1 MRVPDLTNIEPI
13 NEARVREL
21 QEQVVGD
28 GSLFNRLYSIFESE
42 VPELIAE
49 LRELLPKGVHADI
62 HEVIHKM
69 KGSSAAMGADRIY
82 ALTTEG
88 VLVCRSEGEFLNL
101 DGLADLL
108 GEEYTLYCLE
118 AKRFLS

>member
-1 MRVPDLTNIEPI
+1 MPVPDLTNIEPI
-13 NEARVREL
+13 NEAHVREL

-42 VPELIAE
+42 GPELVAE

-69 KGSSAAMGADRIY
+69 KGSSAAMGADRIH

-88 VLVCRSEGEFLNL
+88 VLVCRSEGDFLDL

-108 GEEYTLYCLE
+108 EEEYTLYCRE

>member
-1 MRVPDLTNIEPI
+1 MRAPDLTNIEPI

-42 VPELIAE
+42 GPELIAE

>member
-1 MRVPDLTNIEPI
+1 MALPDLANIEPI
-13 NEARVREL
+13 NEAHVGEL
-21 QEQVVGD
+21 QEQLVGD

-42 VPELIAE
+42 GPELVAE
-49 LRELLPKGVHADI
+49 LRELLPKGVHSDI

-69 KGSSAAMGADRIY
+69 KGSSAAMGADRIHS
-82 ALTTEG
+82 LTMEG
-88 VLVCRSEGEFLNL
+88 VVVCRSEGDLSEL

-108 GEEYTLYCLE
+108 EEEYALYCRE

>member
-1 MRVPDLTNIEPI
+1 MPVPDLTNIEPI
-13 NEARVREL
+13 NEAHVREL
-21 QEQVVGD
+21 QEQVVGV

-88 VLVCRSEGEFLNL
+88 VLVCRSEGEFVDL

>member
-1 MRVPDLTNIEPI
+1 MPVPDLTNIEPI

-21 QEQVVGD
+21 QDQVVGD

-42 VPELIAE
+42 GPELIAE

-62 HEVIHKM
+62 HEVFHKM

-82 ALTTEG
+82 ALTTES
-88 VLVCRSEGEFLNL
+88 VLVCRSEGEFLYL

-108 GEEYTLYCLE
+108 GEEYTLYCRE

>member
-1 MRVPDLTNIEPI
+1 MPVPDLTNIEPI
-13 NEARVREL
+13 NEAHVREL

-88 VLVCRSEGEFLNL
+88 VLVCRSEGEFLDL

>member
-13 NEARVREL
+13 NEAHVREL
-21 QEQVVGD
+21 QEQVVGV

-42 VPELIAE
+42 GPELIAE
-49 LRELLPKGVHADI
+49 LRELLPKGVQADI

-88 VLVCRSEGEFLNL
+88 VLVCRSEGEFLDL

>member
-1 MRVPDLTNIEPI
+1 MPVPDLTNIEPI
-13 NEARVREL
+13 NEAHVREL
-21 QEQVVGD
+21 QEQVVGV

-88 VLVCRSEGEFLNL
+88 VLECCSEGEFLDL
-101 DGLADLL
+101 DSLADLL

>member
-1 MRVPDLTNIEPI
+1 MPVPDLTNIEPI

>member
-1 MRVPDLTNIEPI
+1 MPVPDLTNIEPI
-13 NEARVREL
+13 NEAHVREL

-42 VPELIAE
+42 GPELVAE

-69 KGSSAAMGADRIY
+69 KGSSAAMGADRIH
-82 ALTTEG
+82 ALTMEG
-88 VLVCRSEGEFLNL
+88 VLVCRSEGDFLDR

-108 GEEYTLYCLE
+108 EEEYTLYCRE

>member
-1 MRVPDLTNIEPI
+1 MRAPDLTNIEPI
-13 NEARVREL
+13 NEAHVREL
-21 QEQVVGD
+21 QEQVVGV

-42 VPELIAE
+42 GPELIAE

>member
-1 MRVPDLTNIEPI
+1 MPVPDLTNIEPI

-69 KGSSAAMGADRIY
+69 KGSSAAMGVDRIY

-88 VLVCRSEGEFLNL
+88 VLVCCSKGKFLDL

-108 GEEYTLYCLE
+108 EEEYTLYCLE

>member
-1 MRVPDLTNIEPI
+1 MPVPDLTNIEPI

-88 VLVCRSEGEFLNL
+88 VLVCRSEGEFLDL

>member
-1 MRVPDLTNIEPI
+1 MI
-13 NEARVREL
+13 
-21 QEQVVGD
+21 
-28 GSLFNRLYSIFESE
+28 NRLYPIFESE

-49 LRELLPKGVHADI
+49 LRELPPKGVHADI

-69 KGSSAAMGADRIY
+69 KGSSAAMGVDRVY

-88 VLVCRSEGEFLNL
+88 VLVCCSKGKFLDL

>member
-1 MRVPDLTNIEPI
+1 M
-13 NEARVREL
+13 
-21 QEQVVGD
+21 
-28 GSLFNRLYSIFESE
+28 
-42 VPELIAE
+42 
-49 LRELLPKGVHADI
+49 HADI

-88 VLVCRSEGEFLNL
+88 VLVCRSEGEFLDL

-108 GEEYTLYCLE
+108 GEEYTLYCRE
-118 AKRFLS
+118 AKRLLS

>member
-13 NEARVREL
+13 NEAHVREL
-21 QEQVVGD
+21 QEQVVGV

-42 VPELIAE
+42 GPELIAE
-49 LRELLPKGVHADI
+49 LRELIPKGVHADI

>member
-13 NEARVREL
+13 NEAHVREL

-42 VPELIAE
+42 GPELIAE

-69 KGSSAAMGADRIY
+69 KGSSAAMGGIAFTHSQRRAISC
-82 ALTTEG
+82 AAPKEN
-88 VLVCRSEGEFLNL
+88 S
-101 DGLADLL
+101 
-108 GEEYTLYCLE
+108 
-118 AKRFLS
+118 

>member
-1 MRVPDLTNIEPI
+1 MPVPDLTNIEPI

-69 KGSSAAMGADRIY
+69 KGSSAAMGVDRVY

-88 VLVCRSEGEFLNL
+88 VLVCCSKGKFLDL

-108 GEEYTLYCLE
+108 EEEYTLYCLE

>member
-13 NEARVREL
+13 NEAHVREL
-21 QEQVVGD
+21 QEQVVGV

-42 VPELIAE
+42 GPELIAE

-88 VLVCRSEGEFLNL
+88 VLVCRSEGEFLDL

>member
-13 NEARVREL
+13 NEAHVREL
-21 QEQVVGD
+21 QEQVVGV
-28 GSLFNRLYSIFESE
+28 GSLFNRLYPIFELE

>member
-13 NEARVREL
+13 NEAHVREL
-21 QEQVVGD
+21 QEQVVGV

-42 VPELIAE
+42 GPELIAE

>member
-1 MRVPDLTNIEPI
+1 MPVPDLTNIEPI
-13 NEARVREL
+13 NEAHVREL

-88 VLVCRSEGEFLNL
+88 VLVCCSEGEFLDL

>member
-1 MRVPDLTNIEPI
+1 MPVPDLTNIEPI

-21 QEQVVGD
+21 QEQIVGD

-42 VPELIAE
+42 GPELIAE

-69 KGSSAAMGADRIY
+69 KGSAAAMGADRIY

-88 VLVCRSEGEFLNL
+88 VIVCRSEGEFLYPE
-101 DGLADLL
+101 GLADLL
-108 GEEYTLYCLE
+108 GEEYTLYCRE

>member
-88 VLVCRSEGEFLNL
+88 VLVCRSEGEFLDL